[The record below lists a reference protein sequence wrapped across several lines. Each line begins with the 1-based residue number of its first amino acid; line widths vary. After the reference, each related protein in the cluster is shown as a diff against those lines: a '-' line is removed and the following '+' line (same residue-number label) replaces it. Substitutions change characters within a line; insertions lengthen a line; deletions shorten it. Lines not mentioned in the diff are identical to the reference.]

1 MDREALEARGIR
13 RQELV
18 LGYRAP
24 DVGQV
29 IHERELVLSLAGG
42 LGVDVTFERRGRL
55 ARWLN
60 LGSGGVTTG
69 DRVFDDALRIR
80 TTAPEPLTR
89 LLADPEVRAAVLDAV
104 AEVGLAC
111 GGEPLRIEG
120 DRCKVAARWLPED
133 GDGPPAVERSLTALF
148 VLLAHRA
155 AVPAGAG
162 PFREKSA
169 ATFPDLTAVF
179 RRMGRL
185 GIVSLRFHGTT
196 LDSLE
201 PLGGLAPRDPRDRVM
216 EMGFHDCRILSG
228 NLAPL
233 AELDWLRKLVFRS
246 VPEVADLGPL
256 SRLASLTHLTLYDTS
271 VSDLRPLAGLTELT
285 TLLCQRTAV
294 TDLGPLRGLA
304 NLRGLGLA
312 GTRVEDLS
320 PLGGLERLEE
330 LNLSGLTLADLSPLQ
345 ALPALRRLHLRET
358 SVPGDQLADLRTRRP
373 HLVIEE

>member
-1 MDREALEARGIR
+1 MDTVALEVQGIR

-24 DVGQV
+24 DTGQV
-29 IHERELVLSLAGG
+29 VHERELLLWWAGG

-60 LGSGGVTTG
+60 LGAGGVTTG

-80 TTAPEPLTR
+80 THTPEPVAR
-89 LLADPEVRAAVLDAV
+89 LLADAGLRAAVLDAA

-111 GGEPLRIEG
+111 GGEPLRLEG
-120 DRCKVAARWLPED
+120 DRCRVAVQWMPED

-148 VLLAHRA
+148 VRLAAWGDEHR
-155 AVPAGAG
+155 PA
-162 PFREKSA
+162 RDRDRSA
-169 ATFPDLTAVF
+169 LPDLTAIF

-185 GIVSLRFHGTT
+185 GVVSARFQRTI

-201 PLGGLAPRDPRDRVM
+201 PLRALVPLDPRDRVM
-216 EMGFHDCRILSG
+216 ELGFHECRIRSG
-228 NLAPL
+228 DLAPL
-233 AELDWLRKLVFRS
+233 AELDWLRKLVFRG

-271 VSDLRPLAGLTELT
+271 VADLSPLAGLTDLV

-294 TDLGPLRGLA
+294 ADLGPLRGLE

-320 PLGGLERLEE
+320 PLGGLVRLEE
-330 LNLSGLTLADLSPLQ
+330 LNLSGLTLADLSPLFD
-345 ALPALRRLHLRET
+345 LPALRRLHLRGA
-358 SVPGDQLADLRTRRP
+358 SVPGDQLAALRSRRP
-373 HLVIEE
+373 ALVVEV